1 MKRYINLLFLL
12 LLLFG
17 SCKVKQSQLKF
28 KRINISDNIYGL
40 ECDYFKGTI
49 FTEKYLFPK
58 YLNINPNVTFWTP
71 SDSDISDI
79 ENKLS
84 QRIRKLSKNNPFNGV
99 SDCPKIHRNIT
110 NYYRQYVSFIN
121 NKGERIIQIS
131 FFWDENKTRYNLN
144 EDYTEVLD
152 GCSYYWKIN
161 YNIET
166 EEFFGLSING
176 KA

>member
-1 MKRYINLLFLL
+1 M
-12 LLLFG
+12 
-17 SCKVKQSQLKF
+17 KF